1 MPLIFAR
8 TARDKRRIGSAGRT
22 LLEVGPQRSLFDP
35 TVAGRSFD
43 RGGTRFR
50 MTDEMLREKLAE
62 LDLRRRR
69 AQIKAR
75 KAVDAP
81 EPAPLDLPFAV

>member
-8 TARDKRRIGSAGRT
+8 TARDSRRIGAAGRT
-22 LLEVGPQRSLFDP
+22 SLEVGPQRSLFDP
-35 TVAGRSFD
+35 TVAGRSFE

-50 MTDEMLREKLAE
+50 MSDEMLREKLAE

-69 AQIKAR
+69 AQIRAR
-75 KAVDAP
+75 KAIEAP
-81 EPAPLDLPFAV
+81 QAATLELPFAV

>member
-8 TARDKRRIGSAGRT
+8 TARDTGLIGAAGRSS
-22 LLEVGPQRSLFDP
+22 LEVGPQRSLFDP
-35 TVAGRSFD
+35 TVAGRSFE

-69 AQIKAR
+69 AQIRAR

-81 EPAPLDLPFAV
+81 ERETLALPFAV